1 MSGHLSFEEHAA
13 RDARLVI
20 LRGLAQQIDGRLNEV
35 MLTALLE
42 TFGHNRSR
50 EWVRTQLYKLRELG
64 AVTTTEAGSVLIA
77 SITRAGVDH
86 VERRSI
92 IEGVNRPSPEV

>member
-1 MSGHLSFEEHAA
+1 MSLSFEEHAA

-20 LRGLAQQIDGRLNEV
+20 LRGLHEQTDGRLNEAL
-35 MLTALLE
+35 LTKLLE

-50 EWVRTQLYKLRELG
+50 EWVRTQVQKLKELG
-64 AVTTTEAGSVLIA
+64 AVVVVEAGTVLIA
-77 SITRAGVDH
+77 SITRAGIDH

-92 IEGVNRPSPEV
+92 IDGIARPSPEL